1 MAFGL
6 QIFDSSG
13 NFQLDVGDLTFRYR
27 ASYSYTADGTND
39 VLISAPGAVPG
50 RWFAISMTPNTGFP
64 VVETDQIR
72 IKRAFFG
79 GGIAST
85 VHLFS
90 L

>member
-6 QIFDSSG
+6 QIFDLSG

-50 RWFAISMTPNTGFP
+50 RWFAITMTVNSGLP
-64 VVETDQIR
+64 VVETNQIR

-79 GGIAST
+79 GGTAAT